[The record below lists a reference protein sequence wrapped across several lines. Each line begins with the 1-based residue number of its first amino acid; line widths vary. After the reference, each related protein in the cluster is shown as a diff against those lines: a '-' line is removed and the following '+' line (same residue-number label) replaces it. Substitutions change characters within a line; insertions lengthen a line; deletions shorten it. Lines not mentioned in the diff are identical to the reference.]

1 MSLAD
6 VDAGVR
12 RAIATYV
19 HALDDGDTEGVVA
32 TFTADGTVEMPMGSH
47 TGHDA
52 LRAAYDGWKPR
63 GPQRHLVLNTAIVQF
78 TDDTA
83 SSVSD
88 FVFLAKGEAWGVQL
102 VGRYVDELVR
112 DGDRWLFVRRT
123 ATFS

>member
-19 HALDDGDTEGVVA
+19 QALDNGDTDGVVA
-32 TFTADGTVEMPMGSH
+32 TFAADGTVDMPMGSH
-47 TGHDA
+47 TGTDA

-63 GPQRHLVLNTAIVQF
+63 GPQRHLVLNTLITSF

-83 SSVSD
+83 SAVSD
-88 FVFLAKGEAWGVQL
+88 FVFLAKGEGWNVHL
-102 VGRYVDELVR
+102 VGRYADELVR